1 MLHDN
6 DNSNNKNIQKQFILI
21 FWLCCVA
28 CGILVPN
35 QGSNLSPPALEA
47 QSLNHWTAKNVP

>member
-21 FWLCCVA
+21 IFGCAVWHV
-28 CGILVPN
+28 GF
-35 QGSNLSPPALEA
+35 
-47 QSLNHWTAKNVP
+47 